1 MSSIKGYQAC
11 FFIFDESAL
20 KMFTMQRVKAS
31 KSYGHGNES
40 VYKITEKSEFGE
52 ISKIRG

>member
-11 FFIFDESAL
+11 FFIFNESAL

-31 KSYGHGNES
+31 KPYGHGNES

-52 ISKIRG
+52 ISKIRC